1 MESESQPES
10 SVIKLW
16 SPNATANL
24 ALLFTPIF
32 SAWLMAKNWEELGK
46 PDEAKE
52 SMTWVK
58 IWIGY
63 LPIHLLISVLVPDRT
78 YLIVYLV
85 LLVAWF
91 YKLGKKQITYV
102 KERDIRFEKKEWAK
116 PVLVGLAT

>member
-52 SMTWVK
+52 SMTWV
-58 IWIGY
+58 
-63 LPIHLLISVLVPDRT
+63 
-78 YLIVYLV
+78 
-85 LLVAWF
+85 
-91 YKLGKKQITYV
+91 
-102 KERDIRFEKKEWAK
+102 
-116 PVLVGLAT
+116 